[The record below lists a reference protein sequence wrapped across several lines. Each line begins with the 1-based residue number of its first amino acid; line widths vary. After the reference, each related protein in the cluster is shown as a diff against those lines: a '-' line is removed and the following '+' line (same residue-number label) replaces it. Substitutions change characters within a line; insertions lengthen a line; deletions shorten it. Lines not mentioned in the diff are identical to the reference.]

1 MPNVSDS
8 DEILSRLF
16 GSVSRARNQTKGSEL
31 DIGQIINMRKWGQIY
46 LNKGQRVLGTGGRKE
61 DLEEWN
67 IGKRKN
73 EIIEE
78 WNIGMLED

>member
-1 MPNVSDS
+1 MLRGCLLYDY
-8 DEILSRLF
+8 
-16 GSVSRARNQTKGSEL
+16 
-31 DIGQIINMRKWGQIY
+31 QIY
-46 LNKGQRVLGTGGRKE
+46 LNKEQRVLGTGGRKE

>member
-1 MPNVSDS
+1 V
-8 DEILSRLF
+8 LSL
-16 GSVSRARNQTKGSEL
+16 GL
-31 DIGQIINMRKWGQIY
+31 IY

-78 WNIGMLED
+78 WNIGMLECWKIRGIREEGRVGFLNEC